1 MMRFVNAVEAVFG
14 RGQNHAAAHA
24 DVGEQQIV
32 VGNDDIGVFQRVAG
46 EVKRAFGAV
55 GAGGFQAA
63 VAVVGYLLP
72 QGIVDFFAPC
82 VAVAVELAAGKLV
95 CHVLQS
101 GDFFGFGL
109 VAPQHGGLFYAV

>member
-1 MMRFVNAVEAVFG
+1 M
-14 RGQNHAAAHA
+14 
-24 DVGEQQIV
+24 
-32 VGNDDIGVFQRVAG
+32 VGNNDIGVFQRVAG
-46 EVKRAFGAV
+46 EIKRAFGAI

-72 QGIVDFFAPC
+72 KVVVYFFCPC

-95 CHVLQS
+95 CHVLQR
-101 GDFFGFGL
+101 GDFFGFGF